1 MIRRPPRSTLFPYTT
16 LFRSIAFRGDTLY
29 FAEETR
35 VQRLDPGAAAPV
47 TIVPGLPAGGHDT
60 RTIAFGPDNL
70 LYVAG
75 GSSCNV
81 WSDPLPPAPVTRH
94 NLDGSGAHTFA
105 PGLRKSGGLAF
116 H

>member
-47 TIVPGLPAGGHDT
+47 TIAPGLPAGGHDT
-60 RTIAFGPDNL
+60 RTIAVGPDNP
-70 LYVAG
+70 LYVAA
-75 GSSCNV
+75 GSSCKGG
-81 WSDPLPPAPVTRH
+81 SDPLPPAAVTRS
-94 NLDGSGAHTFA
+94 NLERTPA
-105 PGLRKSGGLAF
+105 PTLA
-116 H
+116 